1 MNLLDQCNFEELNLM
16 EFAALKRPLII
27 AHRGYRAKYPEN
39 TLASFE
45 AALDAG
51 AQMIELDVRMS
62 RDRKL
67 VVIHDATVDRT
78 TDGKGPV
85 KDHTLET
92 LKQLDAGCRFH
103 PRFKGERVPALDE
116 VLERFHGRTLINI
129 EIKADNCEADS
140 PPDAIEKQVVALV
153 CRKNLLDFV
162 LISSFEQKILK
173 NIKSMEKAPSLA
185 LLSRDPGDGGNVG
198 LCKNLRTFSWH
209 PRCNELKK
217 EQVKMMHEAG
227 IKVFPYN
234 VDTLEEFQKMT
245 QMEVDGVIV
254 SDPLLV
260 RDENEVVKKQQP
272 VY

>member
-1 MNLLDQCNFEELNLM
+1 MKL
-16 EFAALKRPLII
+16 AALKRPLII
-27 AHRGYRAKYPEN
+27 AHRGYRSKYPEN

-67 VVIHDATVDRT
+67 VVIHDATVDRA

-85 KDHTLET
+85 KDHTLEV
-92 LKQLDAGCRFH
+92 LKELDAGCWFH
-103 PRFKGERVPALDE
+103 PRFKGERVPGLDE
-116 VLERFHGRTLINI
+116 VLDRFHDRTLINI
-129 EIKADNCEADS
+129 EIKADTYEAHS
-140 PPDAIEKQVVALV
+140 PPDAIEKQVVELV
-153 CRKNLLDFV
+153 CRKNLLDSV
-162 LISSFEQKILK
+162 LISSFEQRILK
-173 NIKSMEKAPSLA
+173 NIKKMEKAPPLA
-185 LLSRDPGDGGNVG
+185 LLSRDPGDRDNVG
-198 LCKNLRTFSWH
+198 LCKSLRTFSWH

-217 EQVKMMHEAG
+217 EQVKRMHEAG

-234 VDTLEEFQKMT
+234 VDTLEELQKMT

-260 RDENEVVKKQQP
+260 RDEYGEIKNGRRSRELSRSE
-272 VY
+272 

>member
-1 MNLLDQCNFEELNLM
+1 MKL
-16 EFAALKRPLII
+16 AALKRPLII

-85 KDHTLET
+85 KDHTLEV
-92 LKQLDAGCRFH
+92 LKQLDAGCWFH
-103 PRFKGERVPALDE
+103 PRFKGEHVPALDE
-116 VLERFHGRTLINI
+116 VLDRFQSRTLINI
-129 EIKADNCEADS
+129 EIKADTYKVHS
-140 PPDAIEKQVVALV
+140 PSDAIEKQVVALV
-153 CRKNLLDFV
+153 CWKNLLDSV
-162 LISSFEQKILK
+162 LISSFEQRILE
-173 NIKSMEKAPSLA
+173 NIKRMEKTPSLA
-185 LLSRDPGDGGNVG
+185 LLSRDPGVGDNVG

-234 VDTLEEFQKMT
+234 VDTLEEFQKMA

-260 RDENEVVKKQQP
+260 KDKNEVVKKQQP
-272 VY
+272 IY